1 MADAIH
7 EGTLEHE
14 ALSDADINSVVKHL
28 RKHPALDKVPKPAVT
43 ENDFKS
49 AFNCVRGKQRR
60 LIPGEEWNT
69 TRHALRV
76 LMMGLRICYL
86 RSTQR

>member
-14 ALSDADINSVVKHL
+14 ALSDASISAVVNQL
-28 RKHPALDKVPKPAVT
+28 RKHPVLDKILKPAVT

-49 AFNCVRGKQRR
+49 AFNCVWEKTASSYSGRG
-60 LIPGEEWNT
+60 
-69 TRHALRV
+69 V
-76 LMMGLRICYL
+76 
-86 RSTQR
+86 